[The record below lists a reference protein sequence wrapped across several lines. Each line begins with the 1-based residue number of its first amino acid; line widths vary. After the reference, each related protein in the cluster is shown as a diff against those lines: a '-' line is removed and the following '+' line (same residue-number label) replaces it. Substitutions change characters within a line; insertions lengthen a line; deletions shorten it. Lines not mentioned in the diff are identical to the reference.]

1 VSSGKELT
9 ASKERQLLS
18 RFCRAQESQ
27 VHELSIAAAILDS
40 VQAQAERHNAHISK
54 VGIRLG
60 ELSGVD
66 ADALAFG
73 FEALIK
79 DTDME
84 PLSLEIE
91 RRPRIQKC
99 AECECEF
106 PAPESQTACPQCG
119 SGATSCVGGE
129 ELDIAF
135 MELEDE

>member
-1 VSSGKELT
+1 L
-9 ASKERQLLS
+9 
-18 RFCRAQESQ
+18 
-27 VHELSIAAAILDS
+27 HELSIAAAILDS
-40 VQAQAERHNAHISK
+40 VQAQAERRQTHIIK

-91 RRPRIQKC
+91 RRPRRQKC
-99 AECECEF
+99 TDCGCKF
-106 PAPESQTACPQCG
+106 PAPESQTACPECG
-119 SGATSCVGGE
+119 STATSCVGGE
-129 ELDIAF
+129 ELDIAY